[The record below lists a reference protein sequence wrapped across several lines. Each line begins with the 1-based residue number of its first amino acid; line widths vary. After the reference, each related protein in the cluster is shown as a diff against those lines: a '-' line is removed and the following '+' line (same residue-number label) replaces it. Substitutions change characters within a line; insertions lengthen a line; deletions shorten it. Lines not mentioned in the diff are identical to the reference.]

1 MGKTFSG
8 CAEQDKKQVDRLK
21 IGEGIGQGKLGGIGM
36 MGGWME
42 AGAHPSIGVK
52 LIISFPSS
60 AYSKG

>member
-1 MGKTFSG
+1 MANGP
-8 CAEQDKKQVDRLK
+8 KKD
-21 IGEGIGQGKLGGIGM
+21 EGTSLNKLGRVGM